1 MLTDIRKAGTR
12 LAVESLAILLHHH
25 AVVRSPRCGVTVA
38 DGEPWQREID
48 GAEGLRPP
56 LPLSKSVSEFGRWS
70 ILAIRDH
77 RRVVRHIDVERINS
91 FRLNR
96 ILDFADV
103 LLIKAPK
110 QIERSSEV
118 HAMIDIDGVEG
129 FIIVID

>member
-1 MLTDIRKAGTR
+1 
-12 LAVESLAILLHHH
+12 
-25 AVVRSPRCGVTVA
+25 
-38 DGEPWQREID
+38 
-48 GAEGLRPP
+48 
-56 LPLSKSVSEFGRWS
+56 
-70 ILAIRDH
+70 
-77 RRVVRHIDVERINS
+77 
-91 FRLNR
+91 LNR